1 MAPFTQNG
9 VQFRQLL
16 HQSLL
21 TPSCTLASLDT
32 SDASAHALELLAEL
46 SQTMRKS
53 L

>member
-1 MAPFTQNG
+1 MAPFTRNG
-9 VQFRQLL
+9 VQFKQLL

-32 SDASAHALELLAEL
+32 SDAAAHSLELLAEL
-46 SQTMRKS
+46 SRLMRKG